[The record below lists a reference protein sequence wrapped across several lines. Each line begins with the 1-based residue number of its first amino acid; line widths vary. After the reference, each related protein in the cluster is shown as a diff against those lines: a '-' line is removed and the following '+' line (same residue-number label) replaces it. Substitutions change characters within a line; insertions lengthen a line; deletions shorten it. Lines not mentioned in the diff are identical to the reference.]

1 MGISMFAGEIS
12 FASSPAPV
20 CVSYRGMNER
30 DLDEFLNEPG
40 DLFVRQCEQLW
51 QEMWTISND
60 GEHSMALRKI
70 AEAIFLY
77 LELPGI
83 YDKASAAER
92 DGIQPILMMAW
103 TAIIQPLEDFSEIPP
118 APHPAGIAE
127 AVQRASE
134 LIDALEGMGAL
145 SDDENVLIAPS
156 LKVCANMAWQLPK
169 PADRRQPTLQWQ
181 GVALRCLRGI
191 GAGRNIGTLGIFTGA
206 FGARRG

>member
-1 MGISMFAGEIS
+1 MPPLERQFRLVPNPS
-12 FASSPAPV
+12 FAYCISP
-20 CVSYRGMNER
+20 MNER

-92 DGIQPILMMAW
+92 DGIQPILMTTW
-103 TAIIQPLEDFSEIPP
+103 TAIIPPLEDFSDIPP
-118 APHPAGIAE
+118 GPHPVIAE
-127 AVQRASE
+127 AA
-134 LIDALEGMGAL
+134 
-145 SDDENVLIAPS
+145 
-156 LKVCANMAWQLPK
+156 
-169 PADRRQPTLQWQ
+169 
-181 GVALRCLRGI
+181 
-191 GAGRNIGTLGIFTGA
+191 
-206 FGARRG
+206 